1 MSTISCSSYH
11 PVWSRPQEPRNSATA
26 SAAATSVNRRDA
38 GTRNQH
44 CEGDKGEEPGDVEVE
59 PVRQHD
65 LEADQDGGCERGELQ
80 DRLPARQES
89 DQHCSGD
96 EEYLEHL
103 LDDVE
108 VRHARGVVLA
118 PAPERERRVAV
129 ELEA

>member
-11 PVWSRPQEPRNSATA
+11 PVWSRPQETRNSATA

-80 DRLPARQES
+80 EC
-89 DQHCSGD
+89 DQHCAPD
-96 EEYLEHL
+96 KEHLEHL

-108 VRHARGVVLA
+108 VRHARRVVLA
-118 PAPERERRVAV
+118 PAPE
-129 ELEA
+129 